1 MSLTVWRRKT
11 FGQIDCNSE
20 NFSENFA
27 VLQTSQLISVPRP
40 GETLASRPRLEK
52 HASKVVIIVCIIQP
66 PPSRFHFVLDR
77 KTPFECWRS
86 AFYQSAILA
95 YGLWMVYK
103 WLPPWF
109 YISFGLLAQG
119 PWPLDKSLF
128 GQYWFQKILDIL
140 VLVLSKWVLCQIARV
155 QNSLFVWALPKE
167 RLFFRRQWEVGW
179 AWLENIPRLRYLS
192 PASIVFVQLC
202 NRAIV
207 HLCKHCVCA
216 TPLFGGK
223 FLIRATCLTTYIVWV
238 TSLPEVCHKCQHT
251 QNNLTVGP
259 VWSER

>member
-66 PPSRFHFVLDR
+66 PPSKFHFVLDR

-95 YGLWMVYK
+95 YGLW
-103 WLPPWF
+103 LPPRF
-109 YISFGLLAQG
+109 YISFGLLVQG
-119 PWPLDKSLF
+119 PCQGLPGPYVVNTGFRKHLQVKS
-128 GQYWFQKILDIL
+128 
-140 VLVLSKWVLCQIARV
+140 VAKWVSA
-155 QNSLFVWALPKE
+155 AHE
-167 RLFFRRQWEVGW
+167 MH
-179 AWLENIPRLRYLS
+179 S
-192 PASIVFVQLC
+192 P
-202 NRAIV
+202 
-207 HLCKHCVCA
+207 
-216 TPLFGGK
+216 TM
-223 FLIRATCLTTYIVWV
+223 
-238 TSLPEVCHKCQHT
+238 
-251 QNNLTVGP
+251 
-259 VWSER
+259 

>member
-66 PPSRFHFVLDR
+66 PPSKFHFVLDR

-95 YGLWMVYK
+95 YGLW
-103 WLPPWF
+103 LPPRF

-140 VLVLSKWVLCQIARV
+140 VLVLSKRVLCQVARV

-179 AWLENIPRLRYLS
+179 AWMENIPRLRYLS
-192 PASIVFVQLC
+192 SASIVQLC
-202 NRAIV
+202 NCALVQLCNCAIV
-207 HLCKHCVCA
+207 QLLCLCNCA
-216 TPLFGGK
+216 
-223 FLIRATCLTTYIVWV
+223 IV
-238 TSLPEVCHKCQHT
+238 
-251 QNNLTVGP
+251 
-259 VWSER
+259 